1 MTKCP
6 ACGAKIVAVVTHSLR
21 IGRRTV
27 QWSECV
33 ECILRR
39 RELGDA
45 WAQEA
50 IREAERSGV

>member
-1 MTKCP
+1 MTECP
-6 ACGAKIVAVVTHSLR
+6 QCGARVHVVYAHSLR

-27 QWSECV
+27 QWSECA
-33 ECILRR
+33 ECVARR